1 MKFWLETFTAV
12 TMGLLAIWQWRQLY
26 RHPDD
31 RVLRPLT
38 FGVTVVAIVLVG
50 GIDAPPFTWVHPYT
64 NRISNFALMFLF
76 FCYSVFFLLARMSDP
91 DRNSARAVKRV
102 RIEFVIGVAF
112 VSVQYI
118 ARDLGVDDEWWT
130 SRSIERYASV
140 RNWTY
145 YLAGSGYMLTIWAV
159 GTIRAVRYLRTV
171 NHRWARVAIIGVIVS
186 TGLITFGVDLIPLV
200 RQVWY
205 LFNAGDRWP
214 FFTHLYNFGRLT
226 GQCLLAVSL
235 CAAPL
240 AALVST
246 IKRRQERR
254 LEVVLAERLS
264 PLWRLLS
271 AEFPH
276 IALPTGTSEM
286 VGQPRLDRMVI
297 EVSDG
302 LAYLAPWAFPRSEA
316 PPAVADDV
324 AAALRNKQVFDEARW
339 AGQDPPVADGDLP
352 QWEPDLSSWRER
364 AQWMV
369 ELSDDLRQRDALPTN
384 LVERS

>member
-1 MKFWLETFTAV
+1 MKVWLETFTAV
-12 TMGLLAIWQWRQLY
+12 TMGLLAVWQWRQLY
-26 RHPDD
+26 RHPTD

-38 FGVTVVAIVLVG
+38 FGVTAVAIVLLG

-64 NRISNFALMFLF
+64 NKVADAALAFLF

-91 DRNSARAVKRV
+91 ERNAAPAVWRV
-102 RIEFVIGVAF
+102 RIEFAIGAVFIAASYIVRF
-112 VSVQYI
+112 V
-118 ARDLGVDDEWWT
+118 GVDEQWWT

-145 YLAGSGYMLTIWAV
+145 YLTGSGYTLAIWVV
-159 GTIRAVRYLRTV
+159 GTIRAIKYLKTV
-171 NHRWARVAIIGVIVS
+171 THRWARVSIIGVIVA
-186 TGLITFGVDLIPLV
+186 TGLITFGVDVIPLV

-226 GQCLLAVSL
+226 GQCLLAVAL

-246 IKRRQERR
+246 LKGRRDRR
-254 LEVVLAERLS
+254 FEIRLVRRLS
-264 PLWRLLS
+264 PLWQVLS

-276 IALPTGTSEM
+276 IALPTSTPPTARP
-286 VGQPRLDRMVI
+286 PRLDRMVI

-302 LAYLAPWAFPRSEA
+302 LAYLAPWAPPRAEA
-316 PPAVADDV
+316 PSTVVDDVAMALSNKRAFGVARWTGQQRHVADD
-324 AAALRNKQVFDEARW
+324 Q
-339 AGQDPPVADGDLP
+339 LP
-352 QWEPDLSSWRER
+352 QWEPDVSSWRER
-364 AQWMV
+364 ALWMAK
-369 ELSDDLRQRDALPTN
+369 LSDVLQQRDVLPMD
-384 LVERS
+384 LAERS